1 MLYTQKRKDQQAGQG
16 PLEDS
21 DEPTPPKN
29 EAGAPTIGSAEPQS
43 PARKIREQTAPQR
56 KGLSTEKPSR
66 EILPSIMQP
75 ISLNP
80 SKYMPN
86 PMPQLKH
93 PTRRVD
99 NNNPGLFQA
108 FQAPFI
114 RRRNSVKSP
123 SMMIVKKSG
132 ASGSNK
138 KKLISKEVTGLPG
151 PLKAEEQASQESL
164 KAQLTEFWS
173 LVDESVVNREYF
185 HGYFTKHYLAKIL
198 QLPGDYVCGIVPV
211 ITEQKGLRLEGG
223 IGLYVGYQDIR
234 FVPIRFSE
242 VYIASLLENGR
253 RSEVAAKIFKPSTLS
268 LDPNANRTKDITQ
281 HKMFLDE
288 AYVMWQLNHPNIV
301 QFYGICSLSPALTIV
316 MECCKGG
323 SVRSYLQ
330 KHGEG
335 VGFAVKTRF
344 AIEACEGLGYLAR
357 RDFVHRDVAAR
368 NCLLT
373 EQLVLK
379 VADFGLTVDVDSLRR
394 REHEQNGMVLPI
406 KWASP
411 EVLRSGEFS
420 WASDVWAYGVMLF
433 EFYNEGREP
442 YPGLRN
448 RVVREELLK
457 GQQFRMEL
465 PNNIPPPIRGLMAKC
480 WAEEPLK
487 RPSFSV
493 LADELDKIRR
503 GVYEEHT
510 S

>member
-1 MLYTQKRKDQQAGQG
+1 
-16 PLEDS
+16 
-21 DEPTPPKN
+21 
-29 EAGAPTIGSAEPQS
+29 
-43 PARKIREQTAPQR
+43 
-56 KGLSTEKPSR
+56 
-66 EILPSIMQP
+66 
-75 ISLNP
+75 
-80 SKYMPN
+80 
-86 PMPQLKH
+86 
-93 PTRRVD
+93 
-99 NNNPGLFQA
+99 
-108 FQAPFI
+108 
-114 RRRNSVKSP
+114 
-123 SMMIVKKSG
+123 MMIVKKSG

-138 KKLISKEVTGLPG
+138 KKLISKEATGLPG

-242 VYIASLLENGR
+242 KTRHYYLEGGRVSKPTIHELISDHACGGAGISMRFEGGSRLAFLQRSIRRAPYLLPHKRIQLHDKIGGGNFGLVYIASLLENGR

-323 SVRSYLQ
+323 SLFQYLQ

-357 RDFVHRDVAAR
+357 RDFVHRDVASR